1 MRATYDP
8 RARAVAVIF
17 VADAR
22 HGVVREVAD
31 GVYVGLRDDAP
42 VMIELVGMG
51 GADDED
57 RLSAGAAACGLDGSA
72 IIAAVRAAVAVPGRE
87 VTVDVTAPRAA

>member
-1 MRATYDP
+1 
-8 RARAVAVIF
+8 
-17 VADAR
+17 
-22 HGVVREVAD
+22 
-31 GVYVGLRDDAP
+31 
-42 VMIELVGMG
+42 MIELVGMG